1 MQLIQDKNH
10 KRENLQDYPTLV
22 MSNADFRFLF
32 TPSYPVCCC
41 IAAATAIEVRAATQR
56 CSTEAHNLFPSQL
69 QRYFHTLSSY
79 LYLYLSPPVTTVKW
93 NNTNSSGY
101 I

>member
-22 MSNADFRFLF
+22 LSNVNFRFLF
-32 TPSYPVCCC
+32 TPSYPLCRS
-41 IAAATAIEVRAATQR
+41 IAAATAIEVLADTQR
-56 CSTEAHNLFPSQL
+56 CSTEVHNLFPSQL
-69 QRYFHTLSSY
+69 QRYVHTLSGY
-79 LYLYLSPPVTTVKW
+79 LYLYLSPPLTT
-93 NNTNSSGY
+93 